1 MQRENSSLLQGDEE
15 RRALKRPTGPAGSAM
30 PEVPSQLSQHGASSS
45 WKSRRVSSACSAS
58 ERSAWLLGS
67 APPSQQPPGRGP
79 GSWHAG
85 SWSAWHLSAGQ
96 RGTGGCFS
104 TSLSGPQPAPSSCSA
119 ERQTEAP
126 TLTWRAWG
134 ALASAAPLAP
144 RCAQRT
150 WWLSRRLRCARTRQ
164 AAARPAAPSRSL
176 GAPHTPQLPGSAPAR
191 SLR

>member
-1 MQRENSSLLQGDEE
+1 MRPCQNTQELGTRGQSMQRENSSLLQGHEG

-104 TSLSGPQPAPSSCSA
+104 TSLSGPEPAPSSCSA
-119 ERQTEAP
+119 ERRTEAP
-126 TLTWRAWG
+126 TPTWRAWG
-134 ALASAAPLAP
+134 ARASAARSSLLSANVVAEPPPQMREDSADG
-144 RCAQRT
+144 CAA
-150 WWLSRRLRCARTRQ
+150 C
-164 AAARPAAPSRSL
+164 
-176 GAPHTPQLPGSAPAR
+176 GAE
-191 SLR
+191 